1 MDFIITKKNHMKK
14 LFTLLLVCLTFGMF
28 AQTEGEIIYKTTINI
43 HKQLKGDRAEDL
55 KKMLPETQSFKHVL
69 YFNDE
74 ATLFKKHEEETDVA
88 EEDLDRGSRRGRR
101 MMMRMAGGGQN
112 DQMYVDLE
120 EETVVQ
126 QTEFLGKTFLIT
138 DDIEERKWKLTKETK
153 TINGYVCYKAIL
165 QIKKKEPKQKEAKK
179 EEAGEGE
186 TKVKDDKS
194 GKKDDAKKEE
204 AKKDEGQQ
212 EGRGRR
218 GRRDGWNRGPK
229 SVVAWYTPSI
239 PVAAGPSNFTQ
250 LPGMVMQVE
259 IDGTNRVIT
268 AEKVTLKTLEEKTI
282 KKPKK
287 GKKVTREEYRKIVKE
302 KMDEMR
308 KERGGRGGKMRIHR
322 N

>member
-1 MDFIITKKNHMKK
+1 MKK

-88 EEDLDRGSRRGRR
+88 EEDIDGGSRRGKR

-153 TINGYVCYKAIL
+153 KINGYVCYKAIL
-165 QIKKKEPKQKEAKK
+165 QIEKKEPKKK
-179 EEAGEGE
+179 PEPKAEGE
-186 TKVKDDKS
+186 TQTEDKGDES

-204 AKKDEGQQ
+204 AKKDEGEQ

-218 GRRDGWNRGPK
+218 GRRGGWNRGPK
-229 SVVAWYTPSI
+229 SVVACYTPSI
-239 PVAAGPSNFTQ
+239 PVAGGPSNFTQ

-308 KERGGRGGKMRIHR
+308 KERGGRGGRGGRIR
-322 N
+322 IQKN

>member
-1 MDFIITKKNHMKK
+1 MKK
-14 LFTLLLVCLTFGMF
+14 VFTLLLVCLTFGMF
-28 AQTEGEIIYKTTINI
+28 AQTEGEIIYTTTINI
-43 HKQLKGDRAEDL
+43 HKQLKGDRAEEL
-55 KKMLPETQSFKHVL
+55 KKMLPETQSFKQIL
-69 YFNDE
+69 YFTE
-74 ATLFKKHEEETDVA
+74 SATLFKKHEEKTDVK
-88 EEDLDRGSRRGRR
+88 EEDLEGGRGRR

-126 QTEFLGKTFLIT
+126 KTDFLGKTFLIS

-153 TINGYVCYKAIL
+153 KINGYLCYKAIM
-165 QIKKKEPKQKEAKK
+165 QIEKKEGKKPKPKAKV
-179 EEAGEGE
+179 EGE
-186 TKVKDDKS
+186 TETEDKGDES

-204 AKKDEGQQ
+204 AKKDDEPQ
-212 EGRGRR
+212 EGRRRRGRR
-218 GRRDGWNRGPK
+218 GGWNRGPK

-239 PVAAGPSNFTQ
+239 PVAGGPSNFTQ
-250 LPGMVMQVE
+250 LPGMVIQVE

-268 AEKVTLKTLEEKTI
+268 AEKITLKELEKDAI

-308 KERGGRGGKMRIHR
+308 KERGGRGGRGGKIRMYKH
-322 N
+322 